1 MTVQSKAIIVGV
13 TLIALSIG
21 AVKLIPWLADAGS
34 PIKNGTHGQSSV
46 EKREEHNAETIKSLE
61 RRLARLEAEQTR
73 SKFSGSLEKEKEQEV
88 EEIADHE
95 QTPQPPTE
103 EEIEEDHLERL
114 RSEPVD
120 RDWENTLANKIDALI
135 DIPELNGT
143 EVSAV
148 SCGSTTCLINASFG
162 GVQQRETFMQKMMF
176 EFGRYNGFSRNA
188 DDNGRFSSRL
198 YLMKVPPI
206 KYVDKNGNE
215 YLPESF

>member
-73 SKFSGSLEKEKEQEV
+73 SKFSGSLEKEKEQE
-88 EEIADHE
+88 
-95 QTPQPPTE
+95 E